1 MAHVRNSVSSPF
13 SIIVTYSHLIKI
25 QSFIYSKS
33 AAFLTVRFQSYTVNF
48 ILFFEILRSIF
59 SGLRVVH
66 STEREK
72 ELRPGASERRSVR
85 HRNVVFSGHI
95 SDPGGPLLVDCMP
108 PPSSIQAGCVISY
121 TLWALGQCFSSFY
134 QLSSQYSVVA
144 AAKMNT
150 TVFISK
156 RKT

>member
-1 MAHVRNSVSSPF
+1 MPVPVWH
-13 SIIVTYSHLIKI
+13 TYETVPHHLSLLLLPILI
-25 QSFIYSKS
+25 LSKS
-33 AAFLTVRFQSYTVNF
+33 NHSSTLSQQHFLLLGFSPK
-48 ILFFEILRSIF
+48 RSIF

-72 ELRPGASERRSVR
+72 ELRPGTSERRSVR